1 MRTFFVYLQLEC
13 KRTMKNLPYILAGVI
28 VLVLLAGTIAF
39 SAADLLYGDAEVGR
53 IQVAVV
59 KPEEDLL
66 AEKVLDMIESL
77 DSVNGLC
84 TFTYLDEKNGMDGLR
99 RGDFFALM
107 KVPEGLVEGIMDGSN
122 VPVVVVF
129 PERARLE
136 AAVFR
141 ELTEAGCSILSTA
154 QAGIYAA
161 DEYLYGNERSVF
173 VPKAEEDLNRIFLS
187 YALDRE
193 VYFRKETVNAGGDVG
208 ITVHFVIAAL
218 TLVIFLTGIP
228 AAPLMRNNGP
238 ALQQKLAAAGV
249 RSWLQAAIRGVC
261 MWGVLILMLLMPL
274 VFAVCGRYIVLSAV
288 NLVRL
293 AAVCGITAT
302 WILFCYEM
310 CRNSSAAILVL
321 FCTVVVM
328 MFLSGG
334 IVPSVF
340 LPEGIREIGKYLP
353 TNAVMEL
360 LKRMVTG

>member
-39 SAADLLYGDAEVGR
+39 SAANILYGDEKVGR

-84 TFTYLDEKNGMDGLR
+84 TFTYLDEKTGMDGLR
-99 RGDFFALM
+99 SGDYFALM

-129 PERARLE
+129 PERAQLE

-141 ELTEAGCSILSTA
+141 ELTEAGGSILGTA

-161 DEYLYGNERSVF
+161 DEYLYGNDLSVL

-193 VYFRKETVNAGGDVG
+193 VYFRKETVNAGGTVG
-208 ITVHFVIAAL
+208 IAAHFLIAASTMIL
-218 TLVIFLTGIP
+218 FLTGIP
-228 AAPLMRNNGP
+228 AAPMMRTNGL
-238 ALQQKLAAAGV
+238 ALRQKLAVAGV
-249 RSWLQAAIRGVC
+249 GNWMQAAVRGVC
-261 MWGVLILMLLMPL
+261 LWGALVILAL
-274 VFAVCGRYIVLSAV
+274 VPFAFAVHEQYIVFSAV
-288 NLVRL
+288 NLGRL
-293 AAVCGITAT
+293 TAACGAAAI
-302 WILFCYEM
+302 WVLLCYEM
-310 CRNSSAAILVL
+310 CRNSAAAILVL

-340 LPEGIREIGKYLP
+340 LPEAIREIGTYLP
-353 TNAVMEL
+353 TNVVMEL